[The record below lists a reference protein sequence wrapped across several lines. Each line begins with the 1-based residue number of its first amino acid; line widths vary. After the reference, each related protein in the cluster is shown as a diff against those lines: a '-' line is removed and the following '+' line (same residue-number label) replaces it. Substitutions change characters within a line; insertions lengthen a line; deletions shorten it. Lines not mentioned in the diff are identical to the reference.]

1 MTHKLALFGGK
12 PILKKPF
19 SAVYNIGKEELR
31 AATQVIKNGPLS
43 DFVGAK
49 GAYFLGGKR
58 VKKLEALFC
67 KKFKV
72 KHAVSFNSATTALH
86 AAVAALG
93 IGPGDEVIVS
103 PYSMCASATAILMNG
118 AVPVFADID
127 EKTFCIDPASVR
139 KCITPRTKA
148 IMAVNIFGGSSD
160 FDELMKIAKEF
171 NIKIIEDNAQSP
183 GATYNG
189 KYTGTIGDIGVFS
202 FNVHKTIQSGE
213 GGVLVTNND
222 RYALR
227 AALAR
232 NHGEAYV
239 DQDPDYADGPIIGSN
254 YRMTELE
261 AAIAYEQLRKLDFL
275 NKKRLEL
282 VNYLTKQL
290 AVIDGLALPYV
301 AKDNAHVFYVYPMKI
316 DESKLGIS
324 RDNFARAMT
333 AEGFPMSLGYTKPL
347 YLLRVFQEQKV
358 FNNTNFPFVGSHYKG
373 EVNYAKGICP
383 VVERMYEKEFTF
395 TTVCQYPRTK
405 KHIDLFVRAVKK
417 VYANRQEFNL
427 SN

>member
-1 MTHKLALFGGK
+1 MKKLLAIHGGK
-12 PILKKPF
+12 PVLKKPF
-19 SAVYNIGKEELR
+19 PPVYNIGKEELR
-31 AATQVIKNGPLS
+31 AVTSVLKRGPLS

-49 GAYFLGGKR
+49 GPYFLGGKQ

-67 KKFKV
+67 KKFGV

-103 PYSMCASATAILMNG
+103 PYSMCASATAIVMNG

-127 EKTFCIDPASVR
+127 EKTFCLDPESVR
-139 KCITPRTKA
+139 SRITPRTKA
-148 IMAVNIFGGSSD
+148 IMAVNIFGGPAE
-160 FDELMKIAKEF
+160 FDGLLKIAKEF

-183 GATYNG
+183 GATYKG
-189 KYTGTIGDIGVFS
+189 RYAGTIGNIGVFS

-213 GGVLVTNND
+213 GGVLVTND
-222 RYALR
+222 DMYAFR
-227 AALAR
+227 AQLAR

-239 DQDPDYADGPIIGSN
+239 DQDPDYAGGPIIGSN

-290 AVIDGLALPYV
+290 AVIPGLVLPYV
-301 AKDNAHVFYVYPMKI
+301 AKDTTHVFYVYPIKV
-316 DESKLGIS
+316 DASKLGIS

-347 YLLRVFQEQKV
+347 YLLRVFQEQKA
-358 FNNTNFPFVGSHYKG
+358 FNNTNFPFVGSHYAGKA
-373 EVNYAKGICP
+373 NYAKGICP
-383 VVERMYEKEFTF
+383 VVERMHEKEFTF

-417 VYANRQEFNL
+417 VCTNRQEFE
-427 SN
+427 